1 MKKLIITLLILL
13 VLISV
18 SGCAKNTGKRVGK
31 SGKPITDSLD
41 IIEKD
46 TTTKSYVYNAV
57 ANFSFSNR
65 SARVTLAKDVDY
77 VQVMDSRITT
87 SSIIL
92 VTPESPHDEGFYQY
106 WVEPENGSF
115 TVNIEPAS
123 ADLWT
128 FNFFISRY

>member
-1 MKKLIITLLILL
+1 MKKLITTLFVLLFLIN
-13 VLISV
+13 V
-18 SGCAKNTGKRVGK
+18 SGCAKNIGKRVGK
-31 SGKPITDSLD
+31 SGKPITDSMD

-65 SARVTLAKDVDY
+65 SARVTIAKDVDY
-77 VQVMDSRITT
+77 VQVMDDRITT

-106 WVEPENGSF
+106 WVEPGTGWF
-115 TVNIEPAS
+115 KVYREPTNSKWA
-123 ADLWT
+123 
-128 FNFFISRY
+128 FNFFISKF